1 MVRQAHQLA
10 RFRNVPTRRKGVE
23 PMLHG
28 RVILVGQEF
37 VEACQQEASHDG
49 RNGEPVLRI
58 IDGGL
63 KKLGKGQ
70 LAKALV
76 QLGPGAGGAGD
87 GHGDPAEEGNFIG
100 TARCPSRFRCK
111 VGGGVAAAVQ
121 AIELILDPYQSEAV
135 AAEARIGGL
144 HNGLANRCSD
154 GGIDGVAALLQH
166 REACL
171 GR

>member
-1 MVRQAHQLA
+1 MTTGSEGLEP
-10 RFRNVPTRRKGVE
+10 VP
-23 PMLHG
+23 HG
-28 RVILVGQEF
+28 RIILIGQELI
-37 VEACQQEASHDG
+37 VASLQKASHDG
-49 RNGEPVLRI
+49 RNGEPVLGI

-63 KKLGKGQ
+63 EELGEGQ
-70 LAKALV
+70 LPEAFV
-76 QLGPGAGGAGD
+76 QLSPGTGGAGD
-87 GHGDPAEEGNFIG
+87 GHGHPAEEGNFIG

-121 AIELILDPYQSEAV
+121 AIEFILDPYQSEAV

-166 REACL
+166 GQTRL

>member
-1 MVRQAHQLA
+1 MVRQVHQLA
-10 RFRNVPTRRKGVE
+10 RFRKVPARCKGVE

-37 VEACQQEASHDG
+37 VVACLQKASHDG

-76 QLGPGAGGAGD
+76 QLGPGAGGAGNC
-87 GHGDPAEEGNFIG
+87 HRYPAKERNFVG
-100 TARCPSRFRCK
+100 TARGA
-111 VGGGVAAAVQ
+111 GGLRRQMRGCVAAAVKP
-121 AIELILDPYQSEAV
+121 IKLVLNPHEGEAV
-135 AAEARIGGL
+135 AA
-144 HNGLANRCSD
+144 
-154 GGIDGVAALLQH
+154 
-166 REACL
+166 
-171 GR
+171 